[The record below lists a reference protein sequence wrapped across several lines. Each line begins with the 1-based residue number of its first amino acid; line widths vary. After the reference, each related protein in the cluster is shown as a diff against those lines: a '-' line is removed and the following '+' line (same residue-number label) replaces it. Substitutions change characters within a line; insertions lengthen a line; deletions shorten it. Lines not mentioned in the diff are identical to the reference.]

1 MPGYD
6 THIRTLAFGGRDYRI
21 RSLIDARQY
30 SDPDLAAARAGIS
43 PAQWSLFGHVW
54 PCGRLL
60 AETMAGHDIAG
71 RRILEV
77 GCGLGLASLVLHQ
90 RGADITASDWHPL
103 AEVFLAYNAALN
115 ALPALRYRTLSWAA
129 DNDVLGRFD
138 LIIGSDV
145 LYERG
150 QAELLTALLRRH
162 AQPACEV
169 LIADPGR
176 GNSGAFT
183 RALAAQ
189 GYVGSEQRGRM
200 GDDDLP
206 PYRGRLL
213 RYVRDARTAAIGGE
227 ASAPTAGA
235 ADKVAE
241 VAA

>member
-21 RSLIDARQY
+21 RSLIDAQQY
-30 SDPDLAAARAGIS
+30 SDPDLAAERAGIS
-43 PAQWSLFGHVW
+43 SAQWSLFGHVW

-60 AETMAGHDIAG
+60 AETMAGYDIAG
-71 RRILEV
+71 RRILEI

-90 RGADITASDWHPL
+90 RGADITASDCHPL

-115 ALPALRYRTLSWAA
+115 ALPALRYRALPWTT

-150 QAELLTALLRRH
+150 QVEVLVALLQRH

-189 GYVGSEQRGRM
+189 GYAGSEQRGRL
-200 GDDDLP
+200 DDDDRP

-213 RYVRDARTAAIGGE
+213 RYVRVA
-227 ASAPTAGA
+227 ASASPTRAVETERANA
-235 ADKVAE
+235 ADAVAE
-241 VAA
+241 ALA

>member
-6 THIRTLAFGGRDYRI
+6 THIRTLDFGGHAYRI
-21 RSLIDARQY
+21 RSLVDPQQF
-30 SDPDLAAARAGIS
+30 SDPDQAAERLGIS
-43 PAQWSLFGHVW
+43 SAQWSLFGHVW

-60 AETMAGHDIAG
+60 AETMADYDIAG
-71 RRILEV
+71 RRILEI

-90 RGADITASDWHPL
+90 RGANITASDCHPL

-115 ALPALRYRTLSWAA
+115 ALPAVRYRMLPWSVS
-129 DNDVLGRFD
+129 NDALGRFD

-150 QAELLTALLRRH
+150 QVELLAALLHRH

-176 GNSGAFT
+176 GNSGSFT

-189 GYVGSEQRGRM
+189 GYAGSEQRGRM
-200 GDDDLP
+200 DDDELP

-213 RYVRDARTAAIGGE
+213 RYTRAA
-227 ASAPTAGA
+227 AFAGA
-235 ADKVAE
+235 DVVAE
-241 VAA
+241 AVA

>member
-6 THIRTLAFGGRDYRI
+6 THIRTLDIGGHAYRI
-21 RSLIDARQY
+21 RSLVDPQQF
-30 SDPDLAAARAGIS
+30 SDPDQAAERLGIS
-43 PAQWSLFGHVW
+43 SAQWSLFGHVW

-60 AETMAGHDIAG
+60 AETVAGYEIDG

-77 GCGLGLASLVLHQ
+77 GCGLGLASLVLTR
-90 RGADITASDWHPL
+90 RGADITASDCHPL
-103 AEVFLAYNAALN
+103 AEVFLAYNSALN
-115 ALPALRYRTLSWAA
+115 ALPAVRYRMLPWGVG
-129 DNDVLGRFD
+129 NDTLGRFD

-150 QAELLTALLRRH
+150 QAGLLAALLQRH

-189 GYVGSEQRGRM
+189 GYVGSEQRGRL
-200 GDDDLP
+200 DEDDLP

-213 RYVRDARTAAIGGE
+213 RYVRAAASGSSIRAVE
-227 ASAPTAGA
+227 AEPANA
-235 ADKVAE
+235 ADAVAE
-241 VAA
+241 ALA

>member
-6 THIRTLAFGGRDYRI
+6 THIRTLDFGGLAYRI
-21 RSLIDARQY
+21 RSLVDTQQF
-30 SDPDLAAARAGIS
+30 SDPDRSAERLGIS

-60 AETMAGHDIAG
+60 ADTMADYAIDG
-71 RRILEV
+71 RRVLEI
-77 GCGLGLASLVLHQ
+77 GCGLGLASLVLHR
-90 RGADITASDWHPL
+90 RGADVTASDCHPL

-115 ALPALRYRTLSWAA
+115 ALTAVRYRMLPWALEHQA
-129 DNDVLGRFD
+129 LGRFD

-150 QAELLTALLRRH
+150 QAELLAAFLARH
-162 AQPACEV
+162 AKPACEV

-176 GNSGAFT
+176 GNGGAFS

-189 GYVGSEQRGRM
+189 GYTCSERRGRM
-200 GDDDLP
+200 DDDDLP

-213 RYVRDARTAAIGGE
+213 CYRR
-227 ASAPTAGA
+227 SADDTLP
-235 ADKVAE
+235 

>member
-6 THIRTLAFGGRDYRI
+6 THIRTLDFGGHAYRI
-21 RSLIDARQY
+21 RSLVDPQQY
-30 SDPDLAAARAGIS
+30 SDPDGAAERQGIS
-43 PAQWSLFGHVW
+43 SAQWSLFGHLW
-54 PCGRLL
+54 PCSRLL
-60 AETMAGHDIAG
+60 AETMTDYAIAD

-77 GCGLGLASLVLHQ
+77 GCGLGLASLVLHG
-90 RGADITASDWHPL
+90 RGADITASDCHPL

-115 ALPALRYRTLSWAA
+115 ALSAVRYRTLAWAT
-129 DNDVLGRFD
+129 DNDALGRFD

-150 QAELLTALLRRH
+150 QAELLAAFLARH

-176 GNSGAFT
+176 GNGGSFT

-200 GDDDLP
+200 DDDDLP

-213 RYVRDARTAAIGGE
+213 RYTRTADDAL
-227 ASAPTAGA
+227 A
-235 ADKVAE
+235 A
-241 VAA
+241 AA

>member
-6 THIRTLAFGGRDYRI
+6 THIRTLDIGGHAYRI
-21 RSLIDARQY
+21 RSLVDPQQF
-30 SDPDLAAARAGIS
+30 SDPDQAAERLGIS
-43 PAQWSLFGHVW
+43 PAQWGLFGHVW

-60 AETMAGHDIAG
+60 AETVADCDIAG

-77 GCGLGLASLVLHQ
+77 GCGLGLASLVLHR
-90 RGADITASDWHPL
+90 RGADVTASDCHPL

-115 ALPALRYRTLSWAA
+115 ALPAVRYRMLPWGVG
-129 DNDVLGRFD
+129 NDALGRFD

-150 QAELLTALLRRH
+150 QAGLLAALLQRH

-176 GNSGAFT
+176 GNGGAFT

-189 GYVGSEQRGRM
+189 GYVGSEQRGRL
-200 GDDDLP
+200 DEDDLP

-213 RYVRDARTAAIGGE
+213 RYVRTASGSSALAVGAEAPAI
-227 ASAPTAGA
+227 A
-235 ADKVAE
+235 ANAVAE
-241 VAA
+241 AVA

>member
-6 THIRTLAFGGRDYRI
+6 THIRTLELGGHAYRI
-21 RSLIDARQY
+21 RSLVDTQQF
-30 SDPDLAAARAGIS
+30 SDPDLAAERMGIS
-43 PAQWSLFGHVW
+43 SAQWGLFGHIW

-60 AETMAGHDIAG
+60 AETMAGYDIAG

-90 RGADITASDWHPL
+90 RGADITASDCHPL

-115 ALPALRYRTLSWAA
+115 ALTAVRYRVLSWVAG
-129 DNDVLGRFD
+129 NDALGRFD

-150 QAELLTALLRRH
+150 QAELLAALLMRH
-162 AQPACEV
+162 AQPTCEV

-189 GYVGSEQRGRM
+189 GYAGSEQRGRM
-200 GDDDLP
+200 DDDELP

-213 RYVRDARTAAIGGE
+213 RYERTVDVA
-227 ASAPTAGA
+227 AGA
-235 ADKVAE
+235 AA
-241 VAA
+241 